1 MNVIIDFYKSLSPSI
16 QSTIWIT
23 LILILLMVLFRIKI
37 RNYTADKP
45 AKGIVLF
52 VESYIKLMNNFSKE
66 MVGKRWRSLAPYF
79 TTIATFIFVSNIS
92 GLFGFRPP
100 TVSLSVTLTLAL
112 MSFFMIQFSGIRS
125 TGIKEYL
132 KGFASPAPMLPL
144 NIISELVVPVSL
156 SVRLFGNILSGSVL
170 LSLIYGFFGWL
181 ALLVSPVLHAVFDIA
196 FGLIQT
202 LVFVML
208 TAVFIGNKLDDSE
221 FEMEN

>member
-1 MNVIIDFYKSLSPSI
+1 MNVIIDFYKSLSPSV

-23 LILILLMVLFRIKI
+23 LILIILMILFRIKI

-196 FGLIQT
+196 FGLR
-202 LVFVML
+202 
-208 TAVFIGNKLDDSE
+208 
-221 FEMEN
+221 